1 MLDKYLDKIV
11 YNYPLARFRE
21 SGYTKDFQNFATDT
35 TLWDRTLIAL
45 IMSEYRRYL
54 FADLKLN
61 MKPVILL
68 KSQKIIESED
78 FYQEFLRHI
87 SELRAEE
94 ISTLKNTNIPLLT
107 AAIQYFE
114 NKDSTLETLKY
125 SIQSSFAEEH
135 IIVINR
141 KSDGNKENQLL
152 VNSLE
157 DRDNPIRLIFAVDM
171 LNEGWDVLNLF
182 DIVRLYDTRQ
192 SLSGGKI
199 GRYTNKEA
207 QLVGRGA
214 RYCPFIYNDPERK
227 YQRKFDDD
235 LDNPYRIL
243 ETMFFHS
250 RNDSRYIAEL
260 KQALIATGLQARNQV
275 TREYRLKQEF
285 KESDFYRQAVVYT
298 NRRIPRGRAELK
310 SIEPSLRTKI
320 YRYRQRSAS
329 GTIVNLFGGALPQV
343 TINRTTTIPFKKID
357 YHILSGAATF
367 FPELRFD
374 VIHEKYPNVKSLRE
388 FLTSEEYL
396 GNSVLEITQTQDTL
410 SGRDLF
416 EACKKAMKTIAMHV
430 TSLKQEFVGSREFL
444 PRPLKSVLR
453 DKKISLSSIEDNG
466 GYGDSQ
472 NNCLNDNYQLYVVS
486 EPWYVFEDNY
496 GTGEEKL
503 FIKHFKSI
511 IEPQLKAKNLEYYVI
526 RNERVPELAIYSFE
540 AGERFEPDF
549 LLFIRNREDNERKT
563 WQTYIEPKGSHLL
576 LQDKWKEDFL
586 KQIEDQYVINDLLG
600 KDYTIIGLP
609 FFNQEERIAEFDKA
623 IEQLITQ
630 L

>member
-1 MLDKYLDKIV
+1 
-11 YNYPLARFRE
+11 
-21 SGYTKDFQNFATDT
+21 
-35 TLWDRTLIAL
+35 
-45 IMSEYRRYL
+45 
-54 FADLKLN
+54 
-61 MKPVILL
+61 
-68 KSQKIIESED
+68 
-78 FYQEFLRHI
+78 
-87 SELRAEE
+87 
-94 ISTLKNTNIPLLT
+94 
-107 AAIQYFE
+107 
-114 NKDSTLETLKY
+114 
-125 SIQSSFAEEH
+125 
-135 IIVINR
+135 
-141 KSDGNKENQLL
+141 
-152 VNSLE
+152 
-157 DRDNPIRLIFAVDM
+157 
-171 LNEGWDVLNLF
+171 
-182 DIVRLYDTRQ
+182 
-192 SLSGGKI
+192 
-199 GRYTNKEA
+199 
-207 QLVGRGA
+207 
-214 RYCPFIYNDPERK
+214 
-227 YQRKFDDD
+227 
-235 LDNPYRIL
+235 
-243 ETMFFHS
+243 
-250 RNDSRYIAEL
+250 
-260 KQALIATGLQARNQV
+260 
-275 TREYRLKQEF
+275 
-285 KESDFYRQAVVYT
+285 
-298 NRRIPRGRAELK
+298 
-310 SIEPSLRTKI
+310 
-320 YRYRQRSAS
+320 
-329 GTIVNLFGGALPQV
+329 
-343 TINRTTTIPFKKID
+343 
-357 YHILSGAATF
+357 
-367 FPELRFD
+367 
-374 VIHEKYPNVKSLRE
+374 
-388 FLTSEEYL
+388 
-396 GNSVLEITQTQDTL
+396 
-410 SGRDLF
+410 
-416 EACKKAMKTIAMHV
+416 MKTIAMHV